1 MNNLQ
6 EPISAE
12 DKKYLEED
20 CGLTAY
26 KPHAPPAWADPD
38 NGACKYQALF
48 LFK

>member
-6 EPISAE
+6 EPLSAE

-38 NGACKYQALF
+38 NGACKYQA
-48 LFK
+48 